1 MGHHSDITKRFFLL
15 AKHQEIQA
23 LRHLSSNCKI
33 VKAVTE
39 MIHQLQRER
48 GMSNV
53 FLCSRGERFATQRAQ
68 QETASEMSEKTL
80 RSLLNALYLSNS
92 DNGLTMRL
100 VTTITFALQGMDNLK
115 DLRSK
120 VALQQLTPT
129 ESTNAFCRLVAAL
142 IDVIFEAA
150 DVANDPAITRLLVA
164 LFNFIQGKEYA
175 GQERACGAIGFSSSH
190 FQQSLCDRITAL
202 TDSQNHSFET
212 FSKFADDTELS
223 MWQQQLESDHAQHL
237 SRLRKMICELG
248 ETDTCTAELSE
259 IWYDIATLRID
270 AMQDIEEHITDRLI
284 EKATLRIAQA
294 EEELRNNE
302 LLIASLNS
310 SPPIS
315 SPPTGD
321 TPISMIY
328 DKTVKG
334 LSMEGTHNE
343 VVITST
349 SLSAHKSFYD
359 LIRQQAQHIQDIA
372 NELNGAKQALN
383 EQKAID
389 RVKLLLMQQGQLS
402 ESQAYKKLQ
411 SAAMEQNIRI
421 AELAQRMLESLS

>member
-1 MGHHSDITKRFFLL
+1 
-15 AKHQEIQA
+15 
-23 LRHLSSNCKI
+23 
-33 VKAVTE
+33 
-39 MIHQLQRER
+39 
-48 GMSNV
+48 
-53 FLCSRGERFATQRAQ
+53 
-68 QETASEMSEKTL
+68 
-80 RSLLNALYLSNS
+80 
-92 DNGLTMRL
+92 
-100 VTTITFALQGMDNLK
+100 MDNLK

-129 ESTNAFCRLVAAL
+129 ESTNAFCRLIAAL

-343 VVITST
+343 VGITST